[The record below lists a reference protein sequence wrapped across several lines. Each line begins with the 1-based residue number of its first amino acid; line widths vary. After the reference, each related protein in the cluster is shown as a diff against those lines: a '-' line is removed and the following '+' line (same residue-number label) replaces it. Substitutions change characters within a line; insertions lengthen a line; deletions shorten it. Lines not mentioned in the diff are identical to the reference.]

1 MGTSVDSQTRDQSPT
16 MKISLF
22 SFLKMAFGLVLL
34 LSLESCT
41 QTTTAT
47 LCMDENGQS
56 FCADK
61 DCNYAPIQEWC
72 PKTCGVCSPNDSTCV
87 DTKEGCKDWKE
98 DCKYHPWRDV
108 CHKTCGVCTPT
119 PGSCVDTEKECP
131 KYKHLCKDY
140 PSFVE
145 VCPKTCGAC

>member
-72 PKTCGVCSPNDSTCV
+72 PKTCGVC
-87 DTKEGCKDWKE
+87 
-98 DCKYHPWRDV
+98 
-108 CHKTCGVCTPT
+108 TPT

-145 VCPKTCGAC
+145 TCPKTCGAC

>member
-87 DTKEGCKDWKE
+87 DTREGCKDWEE
-98 DCKYHPWRDV
+98 DCNYHPWRDV
-108 CHKTCGVCTPT
+108 CHRTCGVCAPT
-119 PGSCVDTEKECP
+119 DSESCVDHYEEC
-131 KYKHLCKDY
+131 KNWEEDCTYVADM
-140 PSFVE
+140 
-145 VCPKTCGAC
+145 CPKTCGAC